1 MSSETI
7 LRGLLDI
14 EAIKINIKEP
24 FTWASGIKSPIYCDN
39 RKALGRYDLRTD
51 IVAKFIDI
59 ITNHFKNVDLIGGVA
74 TSGIPYATSIADKL
88 KLPLVYFRSQLKS
101 HGIKSG
107 LEGDYNKGDKVV
119 IVEDLISTGSS
130 VLNAVDLARVS
141 GLDVLGV
148 VAIFSYEL
156 KVGISNFKKQNVELH
171 TITGFSELYSMLDLS
186 GDEKVFFEK
195 WRESLNNSVAICI

>member
-59 ITNHFKNVDLIGGVA
+59 ITNHFKNVDLI
-74 TSGIPYATSIADKL
+74 
-88 KLPLVYFRSQLKS
+88 
-101 HGIKSG
+101 
-107 LEGDYNKGDKVV
+107 
-119 IVEDLISTGSS
+119 
-130 VLNAVDLARVS
+130 
-141 GLDVLGV
+141 
-148 VAIFSYEL
+148 
-156 KVGISNFKKQNVELH
+156 
-171 TITGFSELYSMLDLS
+171 
-186 GDEKVFFEK
+186 
-195 WRESLNNSVAICI
+195 